1 MATTVI
7 ESKIKILGNNDSMEF
22 NKYAD
27 IIGKYSHT
35 RLCNKSV
42 SGKYVKQSV
51 EKCNTLFVN
60 VDENDD
66 VRGFATVILD
76 ELGIYIDVI
85 CSSAIYHPMIR
96 RSGEFLHY
104 SGKHI
109 IEYVKDYAIE
119 NKIEYIHLSALENVI
134 TYYYKL
140 GFRFFG
146 SDGDLNEELSRRESK
161 LMTDL
166 RESEDITQ
174 MEKTLNKVIIR
185 KYPGYLSE
193 KTQSS
198 ISGDENRT
206 LFARDAGV
214 PMILKLEIPKTPSS
228 KGLKKH
234 TRSSSRGGNKKTR
247 KRKYKKT
254 K

>member
-7 ESKIKILGNNDSMEF
+7 ESKIEILDNNGSVEF

-27 IIGKYSHT
+27 IISKYSFT

-42 SGKYVKQSV
+42 SGKYVKQSL
-51 EKCNTLFVN
+51 EKCNLLFVN

-66 VRGFATVILD
+66 VRGFATIIFD

-85 CSSAIYHPMIR
+85 CSSALYHPMSR

-109 IEYVKDYAIE
+109 IEYVKDYAKD
-119 NKIEYIHLSALENVI
+119 NKIEYIHLSALESVI

-146 SDGDLNEELSRRESK
+146 SDGDLNKELSKRESK

-166 RESEDITQ
+166 RQSETTEEI
-174 MEKTLNKVIIR
+174 EKNLNKVIIR

-206 LFARDAGV
+206 LFVRDAGV
-214 PMILKLEIPKTPSS
+214 PMILKIEIPKTPSPKS
-228 KGLKKH
+228 SNKKH
-234 TRSSSRGGNKKTR
+234 TRSSSRGGKRKTR
-247 KRKYKKT
+247 KTIRKK
-254 K
+254 